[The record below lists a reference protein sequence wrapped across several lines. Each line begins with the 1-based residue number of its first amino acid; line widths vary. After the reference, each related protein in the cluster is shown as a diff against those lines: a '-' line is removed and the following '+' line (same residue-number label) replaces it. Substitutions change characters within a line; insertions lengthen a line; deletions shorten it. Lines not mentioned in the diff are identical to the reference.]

1 MEEKL
6 NVRTSSDL
14 PENKPLQGLSI
25 DKSGFIRTFRFVLF
39 YV

>member
-14 PENKPLQGLSI
+14 PENKPCKGGKSQTAQGERSVTLGEDI
-25 DKSGFIRTFRFVLF
+25 E
-39 YV
+39 